1 MTYDYECTN
10 EECKETFTI
19 ERSMNETSE
28 VECPICGS
36 NVKRIYKSVGMVWKC
51 GGAFGKSK

>member
-1 MTYDYECTN
+1 MTYDFECMN
-10 EECKETFTI
+10 EDCKETFTI

-28 VECPICGS
+28 VLCVKCGS
-36 NVKRIYKSVGMVWKC
+36 KVKRIYKPVGMVWKC